1 MSVMSYDWDD
11 CSIKKCLLDNKDNEG
26 KYKLYKLLKRKA
38 SLHNSK
44 IMKISSNLYFCKIYE
59 NNFQLN
65 DLFIL
70 NIEFNLKTN

>member
-1 MSVMSYDWDD
+1 M
-11 CSIKKCLLDNKDNEG
+11 
-26 KYKLYKLLKRKA
+26 

-44 IMKISSNLYFCKIYE
+44 IMKISSNLYFGKIYE